1 MAQWFISSDWASA
14 MQTDAIITALV
25 GGGGA
30 LTAIGAGAKF
40 IWNKIEA
47 RFERIEKEL
56 AECRKRE
63 TAAMAREADSRERRA
78 MQITVI
84 ELLWAKVKEM
94 DPTAGVLERAKH
106 ILDELKQMAAKDAD

>member
-1 MAQWFISSDWASA
+1 MSSGE
-14 MQTDAIITALV
+14 IITAVV
-25 GGGGA
+25 GSGGV
-30 LTAIGAGAKF
+30 LTVLGAGAKF

-63 TAAMAREADSRERRA
+63 TAAMEREADNREHRV
-78 MQITVI
+78 MQIMVI

-106 ILDELKQMAAKDAD
+106 ILDELKQMAAHDPH

>member
-1 MAQWFISSDWASA
+1 MPMS
-14 MQTDAIITALV
+14 TGEIITAVV
-25 GGGGA
+25 GSGGV
-30 LTAIGAGAKF
+30 LTIFGGGAKF

-84 ELLWAKVKEM
+84 ELLWAKVKEIAPGA
-94 DPTAGVLERAKH
+94 DVLERAKH

>member
-1 MAQWFISSDWASA
+1 MSSGE
-14 MQTDAIITALV
+14 IITAIV
-25 GGGGA
+25 GSGGV
-30 LTAIGAGAKF
+30 LTVLGAGAKF

-84 ELLWAKVKEM
+84 ELLWAKVKEIAPCA
-94 DPTAGVLERAKH
+94 DVLERAKH

>member
-1 MAQWFISSDWASA
+1 MSSGE
-14 MQTDAIITALV
+14 IITAIV
-25 GGGGA
+25 GSGGV
-30 LTAIGAGAKF
+30 LTVIGAGAGF

-47 RFERIEKEL
+47 RFECIEKEL

-84 ELLWAKVKEM
+84 ELLWAKVKEIAPGA
-94 DPTAGVLERAKH
+94 DVLERAKH
-106 ILDELKQMAAKDAD
+106 ILDELKKMAAKDAD

>member
-1 MAQWFISSDWASA
+1 MSSGE
-14 MQTDAIITALV
+14 IITAIV
-25 GGGGA
+25 GSGGV
-30 LTAIGAGAKF
+30 LTVIGAGAKF

-63 TAAMAREADSRERRA
+63 TAAMEREADSRERRV
-78 MQITVI
+78 MQIMVI
-84 ELLWAKVKEM
+84 ELLWAKVKEIAPGA
-94 DPTAGVLERAKH
+94 DVLERAKH

>member
-1 MAQWFISSDWASA
+1 MS
-14 MQTDAIITALV
+14 TGEIITVIV
-25 GGGGA
+25 GSGGV
-30 LTAIGAGAKF
+30 LTVIGAGIKF
-40 IWNKIEA
+40 VWNKIEA
-47 RFERIEKEL
+47 RFQKSEARFELIEKEL

-63 TAAMAREADSRERRA
+63 VAGMAREADSRERRA

-106 ILDELKQMAAKDAD
+106 ILDELKQMAARDAD